1 MKLFDFLPGSKTY
14 IIGVGMI
21 AKAVGDGLMIGDLS
35 LIDWNLILQALAI
48 MGLRKG
54 MNNA

>member
-14 IIGVGMI
+14 VIAFGMI
-21 AKAVGDGLMIGDLS
+21 AKALGDGFIAGDLS
-35 LIDWNLILQALAI
+35 LIDWNLILESLAI

-54 MNNA
+54 IDNA